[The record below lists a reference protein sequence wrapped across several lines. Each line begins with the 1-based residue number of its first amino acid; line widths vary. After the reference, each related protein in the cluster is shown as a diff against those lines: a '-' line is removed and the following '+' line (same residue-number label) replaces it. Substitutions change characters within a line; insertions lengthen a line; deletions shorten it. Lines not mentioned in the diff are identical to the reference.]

1 VAALAALSV
10 TTPALLALASSPA
23 SAGTSSGSITCT
35 NPDGSPPGTPDA
47 PFVLSYTATP
57 AATAFPTGAA
67 YSVTGVFTVTVTGAV
82 VAGLKDSPLAAT
94 EVGFAG
100 GKFALTATNTTGAL
114 TSPNLG
120 PKPSVPITGY
130 VADPD
135 GAGPLTSTANDITFT
150 FPGVTYSGATTAG
163 ADGQSVIVSLSSNQS
178 TSGLSLLVTG
188 GLSLNLGWG
197 TPGMGGF
204 IESTNGHCLGV
215 GAPYPSL
222 GSTTLAKPA
231 AHTFTNTAKPKV
243 AGTAKVGKTLTCK
256 PGSWSPAPATTA
268 FKWLRDGKA
277 IKKAVKA
284 KYKIVKADAR
294 HKLSCS
300 VTVSAPGYTPATAT
314 SGKTKK
320 VPTP

>member
-1 VAALAALSV
+1 M
-10 TTPALLALASSPA
+10 
-23 SAGTSSGSITCT
+23 
-35 NPDGSPPGTPDA
+35 
-47 PFVLSYTATP
+47 
-57 AATAFPTGAA
+57 
-67 YSVTGVFTVTVTGAV
+67 TVPGAV
-82 VAGLKDSPLAAT
+82 AAGLKDSIGSTA
-94 EVGFAG
+94 VGFTG

-120 PKPSVPITGY
+120 PKPSEPITGY

-135 GAGPLTSTANDITFT
+135 GPGPATSTADDITFT

-163 ADGQSVIVSLSSNQS
+163 ADGQAVIVSLSSNQAA
-178 TSGLSLLVTG
+178 SGLSLKAVPANLD
-188 GLSLNLGWG
+188 LGWG
-197 TPGMGGF
+197 TPGMGGT
-204 IESTNGHCLGV
+204 INSTNGSCAAV

-222 GSTTLAKPA
+222 GSTTLSNSAP
-231 AHTFTNTAKPKV
+231 HIFTNTAKPKV

-277 IKKAVKA
+277 IKKATKA
-284 KYKIVKADAR
+284 KYKIVKADAK

-300 VTVSAPGYTPATAT
+300 VTVTAPGYTPATAK
-314 SGKTKK
+314 SRKTKK